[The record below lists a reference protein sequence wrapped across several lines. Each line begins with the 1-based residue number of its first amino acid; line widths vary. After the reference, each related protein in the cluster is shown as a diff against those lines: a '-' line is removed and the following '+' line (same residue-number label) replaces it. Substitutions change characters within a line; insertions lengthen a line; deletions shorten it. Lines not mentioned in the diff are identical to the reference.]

1 MTRPAIAAAVLLLLV
16 SATGGLSAQR
26 SDINRRIQQ
35 NQRRLDSIR
44 LERSQLQDDLQRL
57 EGRAHTISGEL
68 ENIERQK
75 STTSRIVN
83 ELDRQIGSLTA
94 ELDTVTLDL
103 LLAEDALAETRA
115 ILDKRLVEIYKR
127 GSLWI
132 FEVLLA
138 AESFGDLLSRYKY
151 LYLVSRQDRA
161 LTRSVE
167 ELRDRVSAHRG
178 ELVVGYDALD
188 RQRDER
194 GQELDR
200 YSSLE
205 RRRLRA
211 LRDTRTSQRI
221 ATTRLD
227 SLARD
232 EEQLNNIISSL
243 EAERARAGSAG
254 PGTIGEG
261 SLGSLDWPVEGP
273 VLYRFGRQAGPD
285 DTAIRQ
291 NGIGIRAAVGTPVR
305 AVANGTV
312 EHAGA
317 FGTYGPTVLLD
328 HGGGYY
334 TLYLYLSQVNVQV
347 GGIVQAGQTVG
358 LTGGA
363 NSDNG
368 PHLEFQ
374 IRGRGGIALDP
385 EVWLRRR

>member
-211 LRDTRTSQRI
+211 LRDTRTSQRM

>member
-1 MTRPAIAAAVLLLLV
+1 
-16 SATGGLSAQR
+16 
-26 SDINRRIQQ
+26 
-35 NQRRLDSIR
+35 
-44 LERSQLQDDLQRL
+44 
-57 EGRAHTISGEL
+57 
-68 ENIERQK
+68 
-75 STTSRIVN
+75 VN

-132 FEVLLA
+132 VEVLLA
-138 AESFGDLLSRYKY
+138 AESFGDLVSRYKY

-167 ELRDRVSAHRG
+167 ELRDRVSAHRR
-178 ELVVGYDALD
+178 ELVVGYDELD
-188 RQRDER
+188 RQRGER

-200 YSSLE
+200 YTSLE

-211 LRDTRTSQRI
+211 LRDTRTSQR
-221 ATTRLD
+221 ATTTRLD
-227 SLARD
+227 SLTRD
-232 EEQLNNIISSL
+232 EERLTTIIATL
-243 EAERARAGSAG
+243 ESERARAGSAG
-254 PGTIGEG
+254 PGAITE
-261 SLGSLDWPVEGP
+261 SNLGNLEWPVAGQ

-291 NGIGIRAAVGTPVR
+291 NGIGIRTAVGTPVR
-305 AVANGTV
+305 AVADGMV
-312 EHAGA
+312 EHAGP

-334 TLYLYLSQVNVQV
+334 TLYLYLSQVNVPV
-347 GGIVQAGQTVG
+347 GSAVQARQTIG
-358 LTGGA
+358 LSGGA
-363 NSDNG
+363 HSDEG

-374 IRGRGGIALDP
+374 IRGQGGIALDP
-385 EVWLRRR
+385 EIWLRRR